1 MKYLAKVKS
10 VASGSIA
17 EEAGIEKGDIIAK
30 VNGEKIE
37 DELDFRFYAASDFV
51 ELEVIKCDESI
62 EVIEIEEPDTPDLG
76 IEFES
81 ALFGGAKSCANK
93 CIFCFI
99 DQLPK
104 GMRDTLYFKDDDSR
118 LSFLTGNYVTLTNA
132 SDKDIDKII
141 KMRLDPV
148 NVSVHTTNPKLR
160 EFMLKNKR
168 AGKLM
173 YFMKRLADAGI
184 HMNCQIVLVKGVND
198 GAELERTINDLSEL
212 YPYVTSV
219 SAVPVGI
226 TKYRD
231 GLYPLEP
238 YTKEECKEVIA
249 EITKKQQEFLNKM
262 GTRFIYAAD
271 EFYVKSDTPI
281 PPEEEY
287 EGYYQIENGVGLLRS
302 MENEFM
308 EALLPSD
315 VKRTVSI
322 ATGYASYKTISK
334 LADEAMKVCKNL
346 KILVYPIENVF
357 FGENITVS
365 GLLTGQDIIN
375 QLKDKELGEELLIS
389 ESALKHESDL
399 FLDDTKLCE
408 IEKSLGVKVKA
419 TACFGEAF
427 LNALLGGVQ

>member
-1 MKYLAKVKS
+1 MKYLAKVKG
-10 VASGSIA
+10 VAKGSIA

-30 VNGEKIE
+30 INGNKIE
-37 DELDFRFYAASDFV
+37 DELDFRFYAASDYI
-51 ELEVIKCDESI
+51 ELYVIKNDNSEEI
-62 EVIEIEEPDTPDLG
+62 IEIEEPDTPDLG
-76 IEFES
+76 IEFET

-118 LSFLTGNYVTLTNA
+118 LSFLMGNYVTLTNV

-148 NVSVHTTNPKLR
+148 NVSVHTTNPNLR

-173 YFMKRLADAGI
+173 YFMKKLADAGI

-226 TKYRD
+226 TKYRE

-238 YTKEECKEVIA
+238 YTKDECKKIIEH
-249 EITKKQQEFLNKM
+249 ITKKQQEFLTKI

-271 EFYVKSDTPI
+271 EIYVKSEIEI
-281 PPEEEY
+281 PLEEEY

-308 EALLPSD
+308 EELRPLD

-322 ATGYASYKTISK
+322 ATGYASYKTILK

-346 KILVYPIENVF
+346 KIMVYPIENRF

-365 GLLTGQDIIN
+365 GLLTGQDIIHA
-375 QLKDKELGEELLIS
+375 LKGKDLGEELLIS
-389 ESALKHESDL
+389 ESALKHDSDL
-399 FLDDTKLCE
+399 FLDDTRLCDISE
-408 IEKSLGVKVKA
+408 SLGVKV
-419 TACFGEAF
+419 TAIPCFGEA
-427 LNALLGGVQ
+427 LLKAISGGAK